1 MKLKPNIVPHIDI
14 RDGSGSLG
22 SLNTCILSKTFK
34 DPYSGMDKTTDL
46 VTVFDAILTSRQT
59 REKLQC
65 LYENPM
71 SNNFR
76 KKAVLEKI

>member
-1 MKLKPNIVPHIDI
+1 MIEKYAV
-14 RDGSGSLG
+14 R
-22 SLNTCILSKTFK
+22 KTFK
-34 DPYSGMDKTTDL
+34 KAINQEGHL
-46 VTVFDAILTSRQT
+46 DAILTSRQT

-76 KKAVLEKI
+76 KTAVLEKI

>member
-46 VTVFDAILTSRQT
+46 VTVFDAILTSQGHPAAIFG
-59 REKLQC
+59 KI
-65 LYENPM
+65 
-71 SNNFR
+71 SVR
-76 KKAVLEKI
+76 KTI

>member
-1 MKLKPNIVPHIDI
+1 MKLKPNIVPHIDL
-14 RDGSGSLG
+14 RDGNGSLG
-22 SLNTCILSKTFK
+22 SLKTCILSKTFK

-71 SNNFR
+71 SNIFR